1 MGHKR
6 TQGVLSVCIWETNQV
21 RSCLIKILWGKTW
34 KDISQEATLV
44 ALKKKLNLNLRHGL
58 ILWPISPRL
67 VQLKNFRGEIFCQSM
82 LLPRTIQ
89 TCSCRLTGITRSM
102 WERNVR
108 PVFCWTQPSHRNSWH
123 YVHPFVSKSSHP
135 SFCWQAAD
143 RRLDEPCSFEQVNKK
158 HHMALVPGQTHH
170 C

>member
-21 RSCLIKILWGKTW
+21 RSCLIKILWGKAW

-67 VQLKNFRGEIFCQSM
+67 VQLKNFKSFVSQ
-82 LLPRTIQ
+82 
-89 TCSCRLTGITRSM
+89 CSCLGPF
-102 WERNVR
+102 R
-108 PVFCWTQPSHRNSWH
+108 PA
-123 YVHPFVSKSSHP
+123 
-135 SFCWQAAD
+135 AAD
-143 RRLDEPCSFEQVNKK
+143 SQESPDLCGKGMSGQCFVELSLATGTADTTSTLLWARALTHRFAGRLQTEGWTSP
-158 HHMALVPGQTHH
+158 VPLNRLIRSTIWR
-170 C
+170 